1 MTWRFLLTSPPLVAR
16 PSGRVQGSY
25 RIAPGFIDIHK
36 T

>member
-1 MTWRFLLTSPPLVAR
+1 LVAR